1 MKQALNFDQL
11 VEEACEQLPDWVV
24 ELLEEAGIAIYVRE
38 EPPPPIKE
46 KFGCGVR
53 GLFTGRNYSST
64 QSNRPTTQPT
74 RIEIYRRP
82 ILRQYTGPE
91 KEREEKLKE
100 QVRKTIVHEVGHYLG
115 MSEEEIRQRGY

>member
-1 MKQALNFDQL
+1 MDFEKLVGEACDQL
-11 VEEACEQLPDWVV
+11 PGWVE

-46 KFGCGVR
+46 KFGGSVR
-53 GLFTGRNYSST
+53 GLFTGRNYSAT

-82 ILRQYTGPE
+82 ILQQYTGPE
-91 KEREEKLKE
+91 KERKEKLKE